1 MSRILILEDFDDSF
15 RMDAPAADEAPI
27 APESDPT
34 PPAETPDAAYER
46 GYGAGWDD
54 CEERQ
59 KEARS
64 AVGAELSRNIQE
76 LGFTYHE
83 ARAHVMS
90 GIEPL
95 LRTLIAKVLPE
106 AVAATIGPAILEE
119 LSAVAETAA
128 DAPVTIL
135 VSPESH
141 DTVAAFL
148 ADSTALP
155 FRLLAEP
162 TLGEWQVFFRL
173 GDHERRLDLTEVLDR
188 ILARLSAFTDQ
199 NERVLKHG

>member
-1 MSRILILEDFDDSF
+1 MTRALILEDFDGGLETVRPASDSPPP
-15 RMDAPAADEAPI
+15 DPARAT
-27 APESDPT
+27 S
-34 PPAETPDAAYER
+34 ETADAAYER
-46 GYGAGWDD
+46 GYRAGWDD
-54 CEERQ
+54 CELGQ

-64 AVGAELSRNIQE
+64 AVSAELSRNIQE

-95 LRTLIAKVLPE
+95 LRTLIGKVLPE
-106 AVAATIGPAILEE
+106 VVAATIGPAILEE
-119 LSAVAETAA
+119 LAAVAETAA

-141 DTVAAFL
+141 DTVAEFL
-148 ADSTALP
+148 AESTSLP
-155 FRLLAEP
+155 FRLVAEP

-199 NERVLKHG
+199 NEKVLKHG